1 MLFPP
6 AVLQPYPR
14 PHKSSS
20 VDGALP
26 MSLEW
31 FDGLPPSVRP
41 INLIEQY
48 PRIVNL
54 IALEWNNPAIV
65 GTLVTGLLNDDP
77 GGQDGFPAAV
87 LLELRALHAH
97 YFKAAL
103 AEQVIF
109 REFEAIAAG
118 ESWDWGP
125 ANNRA
130 TCPAPTT

>member
-1 MLFPP
+1 
-6 AVLQPYPR
+6 
-14 PHKSSS
+14 
-20 VDGALP
+20 

-31 FDGLPPSVRP
+31 FDGLPTSVRP

>member
-1 MLFPP
+1 MPFPS

-14 PHKSSS
+14 PHKSSR

-31 FDGLPPSVRP
+31 FDGLTPNVRP

-54 IALEWNNPAIV
+54 IALEWNNPPLV
-65 GTLVTGLLNDDP
+65 GTLMTDLLNDDP
-77 GGQDGFPAAV
+77 GGQDDGFPAAV
-87 LLELRALHAH
+87 LLELRALHEH
-97 YFKAAL
+97 YFESAL
-103 AEQVIF
+103 AQQEIF

-125 ANNRA
+125 EN
-130 TCPAPTT
+130 PALIA